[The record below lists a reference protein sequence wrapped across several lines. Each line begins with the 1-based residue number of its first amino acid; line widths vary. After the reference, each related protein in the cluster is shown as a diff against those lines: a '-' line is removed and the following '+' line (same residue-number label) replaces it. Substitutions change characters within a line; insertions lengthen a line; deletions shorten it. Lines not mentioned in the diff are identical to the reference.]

1 MADSQHNRLREYKS
15 EVYRL
20 QKDLKEQKEQG
31 LSVKNQY
38 ADWNKKLQDKIRD
51 FRNEK
56 TAWLSEAAAL
66 RAADKE
72 AKVGPPDVDVV
83 ALLTTFIQDTFAAQ
97 KKLLS
102 DATRD
107 VFELQTKE
115 KANKHKIDRLHDYEK
130 QIDQLIVLQR
140 LWCELFR
147 TLNCLNFVDGNI
159 GKLTCKN

>member
-1 MADSQHNRLREYKS
+1 MLIGTRNCRTRSEISETKRLHGYPRQRRCAQQTRRPRW
-15 EVYRL
+15 VH
-20 QKDLKEQKEQG
+20 
-31 LSVKNQY
+31 
-38 ADWNKKLQDKIRD
+38 
-51 FRNEK
+51 
-56 TAWLSEAAAL
+56 
-66 RAADKE
+66 
-72 AKVGPPDVDVV
+72 PDAGVV
-83 ALLTTFIQDTFAAQ
+83 ALLTEFVQDTFAAQ

-140 LWCELFR
+140 LWCELLCVFGR
-147 TLNCLNFVDGNI
+147 LNLVDADI